1 MANMP
6 TYTVTVRR
14 TVFYEA
20 LVTVD
25 AEDYADAQAEA
36 LEAAD
41 EFDLDEFDPVDE
53 RDEVARVEKE
63 E

>member
-1 MANMP
+1 MP